1 MTLAI
6 GPLRLDPP
14 VVLAPMAGVTNVA
27 FRRLCRQFGA
37 GLYVSEMVTAR
48 ALVEGNERT
57 RRMVARDEGE
67 PIHSVQ
73 LYGVNP
79 DVMRLAVRI
88 LVEEVGAD
96 HVDLNFGCP
105 APKVTRRGGGA
116 ALPLHPRLLG
126 RLIEA
131 AVDAAGA
138 APVTM
143 KMRMGIDDH
152 LRTDIEAARIA
163 EDAGV
168 AAVALHA
175 RTAVQLYSG
184 AARWE
189 AIAELRHA
197 VRAVPVLGN
206 GDIWRAEDALAMQR
220 TTDCDGV
227 VIGRGCLGRPWLFRD
242 LVLACAGEPVPPP
255 PTFGETIA
263 VMGQHL
269 DLLCAHLGALGGVR
283 DFRKH
288 LAWYLVGYPVG
299 RARRHELNR
308 CNDPDEVAALLGRL
322 LDVVDPDLRLDP
334 VTAALPRGHTN
345 GPRPVAL
352 PDGWL
357 DTRQDDQP
365 PAGAELLVSGG

>member
-1 MTLAI
+1 MTLSI

-57 RRMVARDEGE
+57 RRMVARDDGE
-67 PIHSVQ
+67 PTHSVQ
-73 LYGVNP
+73 LYSVHP
-79 DVMRLAVRI
+79 EVLARAVRI
-88 LVEEVGAD
+88 LIDDIGVD

-116 ALPLHPRLLG
+116 ALPLHPRLLQRLVESAVGSAG
-126 RLIEA
+126 R
-131 AVDAAGA
+131 V
-138 APVTM
+138 PVTV
-143 KMRMGIDDH
+143 KMRMGIDDS

-163 EDAGV
+163 EDAGA

-184 AARWE
+184 EARWE
-189 AIAELRHA
+189 AIAELRA
-197 VRAVPVLGN
+197 SVRSIPVLGN
-206 GDIWRAEDALAMQR
+206 GDIWRAEDALAMHEA
-220 TTDCDGV
+220 TGCDGV

-242 LVLACAGEPVPPP
+242 LACAYAGEPIPPP
-255 PTFGETIA
+255 PTFGETVA
-263 VMGQHL
+263 TMREHL
-269 DLLCAHLGALGGVR
+269 ELLCAHLGGLGGVR

-308 CNDPDEVAALLGRL
+308 ANDPEVVDALLARL

-334 VTAALPRGHTN
+334 VTATLPRGHTN

-357 DTRQDDQP
+357 DSRHDDQP